1 MDTKKLLKLYA
12 AAVLILFSGF
22 SLKAQNAQDAVNKYN
37 WAIKNYKKDINA
49 AIDSLERFEEI
60 SDTLLT
66 MDELGDDNK
75 EKIKQ
80 LQAKS
85 HRYLPIFYYK
95 SAVTLYKQRRT
106 DMAIDRF
113 KETIAVAKKFENED
127 YLKKAEDLLPKLY
140 KKSASD
146 AMMMMDYQKA
156 ITMYNQALAID
167 SNQADVLLDKA
178 QVYSKDDNNAM
189 MIKTLQEAIAV
200 AEKSGDDKTRR
211 NAVRMAQTYYWRIG
225 ANAVK
230 NANYEDALSAFN
242 KALEFDPQ
250 EGYAYYYVALAKNNM
265 SLYDEAI
272 DDAEKGISLMDPA
285 DKEELAMLQLE
296 LGKAYALLSKVE
308 KGCEYLKKAEQN
320 GDDDTELKARKE
332 QESFNCSNAQK

>member
-1 MDTKKLLKLYA
+1 MDKRKLLKLYA
-12 AAVLILFSGF
+12 AAVLILFSGI
-22 SLKAQNAQDAVNKYN
+22 SLKAQDAQNAVNKYN

-60 SDTLLT
+60 SDTLLV
-66 MDELGDDNK
+66 MDVLGDDNK

-127 YLKKAEDLLPKLY
+127 YLKKAQDLLPKLY
-140 KKSASD
+140 EKSASD

-156 ITMYNQALAID
+156 LSMYNQALELD
-167 SNQADVLLDKA
+167 SNQADIFLKKA

-189 MIKTLQEAIAV
+189 MINSLMKSIEIAKKTGE
-200 AEKSGDDKTRR
+200 EKTRR

-225 ANAVK
+225 ANAIK

-242 KALEFDPQ
+242 KAVEFDPQ

-265 SLYDEAI
+265 SRSDEAI
-272 DDAEKGISLMDPA
+272 DDAEKGIKLLGSDN
-285 DKEELAMLQLE
+285 KEELAMLQLE
-296 LGKAYALLSKVE
+296 LGKAYILLSKTE

-332 QESFNCSNAQK
+332 QESFNCSNE